1 MKKIFY
7 ILFALSLFSCSTNDE
22 AVAENQTEDLQPDK
36 GYIFEM
42 DQRKTLPSPEKYYR
56 FFYENGH
63 LQKML
68 GRNYSVTADSQ
79 FFYPDVITQLTYTN
93 NKIQIDYLESGT
105 TSGYRTTSY
114 LMENSK
120 PVKAEQYYKYNDGVS
135 ELEMSRTYTYG
146 SNTISVYT
154 KRGYQELF
162 STYYFDS
169 NNNLSKSE
177 TLEKAGDK
185 NKQFTTTV
193 YSDFDNAKNPFKK
206 LYLINDDFYEKSLSK
221 NNFRAKESVIEYAE
235 SPGGITPQPGISKAK
250 WTYNYDAHGQILL
263 YFPF

>member
-1 MKKIFY
+1 
-7 ILFALSLFSCSTNDE
+7 
-22 AVAENQTEDLQPDK
+22 
-36 GYIFEM
+36 
-42 DQRKTLPSPEKYYR
+42 
-56 FFYENGH
+56 
-63 LQKML
+63 
-68 GRNYSVTADSQ
+68 
-79 FFYPDVITQLTYTN
+79 
-93 NKIQIDYLESGT
+93 
-105 TSGYRTTSY
+105 
-114 LMENSK
+114 
-120 PVKAEQYYKYNDGVS
+120 
-135 ELEMSRTYTYG
+135 
-146 SNTISVYT
+146 
-154 KRGYQELF
+154 LF

-250 WTYNYDAHGQILL
+250 WTYNYDAHGQVLL